1 MLWSLSPGTIVG
13 EVLCVAGN
21 LVFAKQIGFGFASRT
36 WWCLF
41 WPVCSKLLSG
51 FAHECSEAW
60 SHLARANGRFD
71 WWQRPGQLGQF
82 SSAHQ
87 LGQKSGRVKELKSLL
102 HLVASCCILLH
113 TVASLCYFGNMMFMA
128 CVQNETKFF
137 TMVYGPASCCIL
149 LHLVASCCI
158 FSPLCLPMQANH
170 GSSMQDSLAGSR
182 PCTSPGSGEN
192 QQQTYSNQWK
202 P

>member
-113 TVASLCYFGNMMFMA
+113 PCATLVTWCSWLAYRTKQSSLQWFMA
-128 CVQNETKFF
+128 LHPV
-137 TMVYGPASCCIL
+137 ASCCIL
-149 LHLVASCCI
+149 LHI
-158 FSPLCLPMQANH
+158 FAAVPPDAGKPWLFNARLFGWIQA
-170 GSSMQDSLAGSR
+170 L
-182 PCTSPGSGEN
+182 
-192 QQQTYSNQWK
+192 YK
-202 P
+202 PWFGRKPTTNLQ

>member
-149 LHLVASCCI
+149 LHPVASCCI
-158 FSPLCLPMQANH
+158 LLHIFAAVPPDAGKPWLFNARLFGWIQA
-170 GSSMQDSLAGSR
+170 L
-182 PCTSPGSGEN
+182 
-192 QQQTYSNQWK
+192 YK
-202 P
+202 PWFGRKPTTNLQ